1 MARTSPSQHKRLG
14 LDGRVWHLLKQHPLL
29 LLLTG
34 LVCGI
39 SIGRLIGPSSTPE
52 NPPLPPAKAT
62 TYTTLSNE
70 ELKNRSAQLVTA
82 IRSLVRSYHD
92 EDNRLRAVADE
103 NSGKTD
109 SQAERERVRQAWIA
123 ESAKLHDG
131 FMDRYKT
138 NFWADALLLREAIVA
153 KVGGAPGAQNPILFQ
168 HPTNILGVEQVAN
181 SLDLLGKSLAAK

>member
-1 MARTSPSQHKRLG
+1 MLAPLRK
-14 LDGRVWHLLKQHPLL
+14 LLIRSTRFPIVILL
-29 LLLTG
+29 VG
-34 LVCGI
+34 LVGGVPIGWFLGSRATVGKI
-39 SIGRLIGPSSTPE
+39 SI
-52 NPPLPPAKAT
+52 PPAKAT